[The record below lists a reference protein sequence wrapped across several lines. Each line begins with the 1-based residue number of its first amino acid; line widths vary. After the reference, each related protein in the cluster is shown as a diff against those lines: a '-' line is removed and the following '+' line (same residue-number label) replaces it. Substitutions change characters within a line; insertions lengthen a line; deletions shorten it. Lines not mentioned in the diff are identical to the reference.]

1 MRGGAFVATLCLMLT
16 ATTDGL
22 SSKKK
27 RKKTNDSVMER
38 RRVCQEGPCAHLVP
52 LEAKNCVNECVS
64 PDCYRKIFAEPLED
78 GEINTQLSKN
88 FMSCARKDL
97 KFSTKFQRQ
106 SGRQAAS
113 ALGKSAAAAAAADD
127 SAQRESLEVLVDGRV
142 VEKENEAK
150 FESDSDDGMG
160 DSEDGEWDAGFEE
173 SSDVGEEDSSE
184 EQDGDQLVAA
194 LR

>member
-1 MRGGAFVATLCLMLT
+1 M
-16 ATTDGL
+16 
-22 SSKKK
+22 
-27 RKKTNDSVMER
+27 
-38 RRVCQEGPCAHLVP
+38 
-52 LEAKNCVNECVS
+52 
-64 PDCYRKIFAEPLED
+64 
-78 GEINTQLSKN
+78 
-88 FMSCARKDL
+88 
-97 KFSTKFQRQ
+97 QRQ

-113 ALGKSAAAAAAADD
+113 ALGKSAAAAAATTAAAADD

-150 FESDSDDGMG
+150 FESDSDGMG